1 MTENQNRLLY
11 VCDLYSKKAESAE
24 DSDQWVRKPAL
35 VVLIYE
41 GIVANVLDFDY
52 APQSDLIEN
61 RRVWLNISQEGKSD
75 IEFLREVRMFV
86 CVCFF
91 GDVVV
96 MA

>member
-1 MTENQNRLLY
+1 
-11 VCDLYSKKAESAE
+11 
-24 DSDQWVRKPAL
+24 

-75 IEFLREVRMFV
+75 IEFLREVCYELCDRQGGAKRRSDECYCRRRVGRDVLLV
-86 CVCFF
+86 C
-91 GDVVV
+91 
-96 MA
+96 ASPPLPPRH